1 MLIYIVNIH
10 VLQVNYSRN
19 WIVGFFDQQLA
30 GHLKKFLQ
38 FTYSGDTLLHD
49 PAHRGER
56 IMEVGLSTKIKC
68 QNTNPE
74 ELNQIYI
81 INKGANR
88 V

>member
-1 MLIYIVNIH
+1 MAALTNSW
-10 VLQVNYSRN
+10 QATSN
-19 WIVGFFDQQLA
+19 F
-30 GHLKKFLQ
+30 FLQ
-38 FTYSGDTLLHD
+38 FTCSLDSLLHD
-49 PAHRGER
+49 PVHRGER

-88 V
+88 VEKM

>member
-10 VLQVNYSRN
+10 VLQVNYSRY
-19 WIVGFFDQQLA
+19 IDQQLA

-88 V
+88 VEKM